1 MLFLVPRVLGPRR
14 LRDPGVQLV
23 DHGHDRGVPLGGVE
37 GGAEAALLLLDLRQH
52 AERKLLPVLVDAAVG
67 VAVLGPHVN
76 ADHGLEV
83 PDVHELG
90 DELGGDAAGGE
101 GRHVEARLPI
111 LEVNVHVGHLP
122 AGQLMLAKRDAGE
135 ASLDVVVLPEL
146 LAEAHP
152 LGKLALADVETDDMV
167 GGITGAG
174 EVGVGV
180 GRITHGVECKKDKC

>member
-1 MLFLVPRVLGPRR
+1 M
-14 LRDPGVQLV
+14 RDAAVQFV

-37 GGAEAALLLLDLRQH
+37 GRAEAALLLLDLRQH

-67 VAVLGPHVN
+67 VAVLGPNVD

-90 DELGGDAAGGE
+90 DELGGDVAGGE
-101 GRHVEARLPI
+101 GGHVEASLPVP
-111 LEVNVHVGHLP
+111 EVNVHVGHLP
-122 AGQLMLAKRDAGE
+122 AGQLMLAERDAGE
-135 ASLDVVVLPEL
+135 TSLDVVILPAL

-180 GRITHGVECKKDKC
+180 VGITHSVECKKG

>member
-1 MLFLVPRVLGPRR
+1 M
-14 LRDPGVQLV
+14 RDAATQFV
-23 DHGHDRGVPLGGVE
+23 DHGHDRGVPLGGIV
-37 GGAEAALLLLDLRQH
+37 GGAETALPLLDLRQH

-122 AGQLMLAKRDAGE
+122 AGHLVLPEGDAGE
-135 ASLDVVVLPEL
+135 VSLDVVEFAGL
-146 LAEAHP
+146 LSLAHP
-152 LGKLALADVETDDMV
+152 LGEFAHADVETDGAV

-174 EVGVGV
+174 EVGVV
-180 GRITHGVECKKDKC
+180 RITHGVECKKDEC